1 MGSHCL
7 CVNLWLFPDYT
18 IAWFSWIHIRIGK
31 KIKPQTTEHELA
43 LSMRERVMLVAHSL
57 DTRESTIVRVIM
69 NILATSNDSA
79 TACTFLDIWKSNQT
93 QSQRNSRFTRA
104 WLTEQILFYFADRWA
119 ITLRTVKLFGI
130 KIDRGGRKK
139 KNTYLNLS
147 LRFNDSLLLRTTCW
161 EGWFYSLT
169 KLQSGLP
176 LVYHSLPACSL

>member
-1 MGSHCL
+1 MTISWLHYCMVQL
-7 CVNLWLFPDYT
+7 NTHQDRKKNKASNNRTRVSTVNE
-18 IAWFSWIHIRIGK
+18 GK
-31 KIKPQTTEHELA
+31 GYASSSL
-43 LSMRERVMLVAHSL
+43 LL